1 MLLRYCV
8 SGLVVVGGVVGW
20 SFFVVVVIEPCR
32 IGCATWLI
40 GDDSFSPFA
49 LIFSPVFFGISLT
62 VFLLLFYFSP
72 TFVLLFFYFCLIF
85 DLYLVFTGYLLTLY

>member
-49 LIFSPVFFGISLT
+49 LIFSPVFFRH
-62 VFLLLFYFSP
+62 FLDRFF
-72 TFVLLFFYFCLIF
+72 TFVLLLSYI
-85 DLYLVFTGYLLTLY
+85 